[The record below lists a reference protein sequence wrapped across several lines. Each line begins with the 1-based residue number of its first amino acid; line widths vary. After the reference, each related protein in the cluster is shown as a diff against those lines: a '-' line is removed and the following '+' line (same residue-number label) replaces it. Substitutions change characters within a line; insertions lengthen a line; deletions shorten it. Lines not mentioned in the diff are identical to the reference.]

1 MDIVVAISVGTIGY
15 LVGSISFARIVTRFL
30 SPHQDI
36 TNYEIPVAGTA
47 DRYKVI
53 SIGANSVALGHG
65 PKAGM
70 LVSLLDMAKVALP
83 TWVCQQW
90 LPQQP
95 YYLLLA
101 LAGMAG
107 HIWPVYHKFHGGSGF
122 SPALGGLLVIDWL
135 SVLVAPI
142 AGLFLG
148 MVVLRNIVVA
158 SLGWMWLLIPWL
170 WFRTHDLA
178 HLAYALAINVLFVL
192 AMIPEIKIAR
202 KYAQE
207 GKLEAYGRSSLE
219 SNPMGR
225 SLLKL
230 AARLKIPIKL

>member
-1 MDIVVAISVGTIGY
+1 MDIAVAISVGTIGY

-36 TNYEIPVAGTA
+36 TNYEIPVEGTA

-70 LVSLLDMAKVALP
+70 LVSLLDMAKVAIP
-83 TWVCQQW
+83 TWLCQQW

-101 LAGMAG
+101 LAGTAG

-122 SPALGGLLVIDWL
+122 SPVLGGLLVIDWL

-142 AGLFLG
+142 AGLCLG

-158 SLGWMWLLIPWL
+158 SLSWMWLLIPWL

-225 SLLKL
+225 SLLRM

>member
-1 MDIVVAISVGTIGY
+1 MDIAIAISVGTIGY

-36 TNYEIPVAGTA
+36 TNYEIPVGGTA

-53 SIGANSVALGHG
+53 SIGANSAALGHG
-65 PKAGM
+65 PRAGM
-70 LVSLLDMAKVALP
+70 LVSLLDMAKVAIP
-83 TWVCQQW
+83 TWLCQQW
-90 LPQQP
+90 LPQPP

-122 SPALGGLLVIDWL
+122 SPVLGGLLVIDWL

-148 MVVLRNIVVA
+148 MAVLRNIVVA
-158 SLGWMWLLIPWL
+158 SLAWLWLLIPWL
-170 WFRTHDLA
+170 WFRTHSLA
-178 HLAYALAINVLFVL
+178 HLAYALAINILFVL

-202 KYAQE
+202 KYAKE

-225 SLLKL
+225 GLLKM